1 MPWQRKTVRK
11 SQPVDVFIVGAA
23 KAGTTALHTALDKHP
38 LMFMSAVKEPNYFS
52 AAELQLEETLNKS
65 GLITTDAEYRKLFSG
80 AAPQQLLGE
89 ASVSYLAYP
98 SSAERIFAY
107 NPDAKI
113 IISLREPV
121 SRAISHH
128 AMEQRL
134 GFCKLPLETIF
145 HNEARHA
152 DFHRHYFQNGL
163 YLERV
168 SHFLEI
174 FGKDQVLILLFD
186 DLQKNPRELLQSLFS
201 FIGISSSESVV
212 YPGKDNAA
220 KAVKNPMLARL
231 YQQAWIRERLKSLLP
246 ETIRQRISSVVF
258 DYSRDSGVNPDTL
271 QAMHRYYQAD
281 VSAVASLLGIDLSG
295 WRIDPNQ

>member
-1 MPWQRKTVRK
+1 MTKKVGCFSPARTSHNDLHRFDNASRLFRPMPWQRKTVRK

-121 SRAISHH
+121 SRAIRIMRWNSDWVF
-128 AMEQRL
+128 ASCRSKQFSTTKPGTL
-134 GFCKLPLETIF
+134 TFIGTTFKTGFIWNASLTSLKFSVKTRFSFFSSMIF
-145 HNEARHA
+145 KR
-152 DFHRHYFQNGL
+152 
-163 YLERV
+163 
-168 SHFLEI
+168 I
-174 FGKDQVLILLFD
+174 
-186 DLQKNPRELLQSLFS
+186 QKNYCKVCSVLLVSL
-201 FIGISSSESVV
+201 E
-212 YPGKDNAA
+212 
-220 KAVKNPMLARL
+220 
-231 YQQAWIRERLKSLLP
+231 
-246 ETIRQRISSVVF
+246 
-258 DYSRDSGVNPDTL
+258 
-271 QAMHRYYQAD
+271 
-281 VSAVASLLGIDLSG
+281 
-295 WRIDPNQ
+295 